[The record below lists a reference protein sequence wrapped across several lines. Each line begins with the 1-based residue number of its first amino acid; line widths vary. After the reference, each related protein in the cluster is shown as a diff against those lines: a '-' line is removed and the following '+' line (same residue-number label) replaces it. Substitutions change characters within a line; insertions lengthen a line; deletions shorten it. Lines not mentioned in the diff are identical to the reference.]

1 MAGELDPK
9 TAKLKEMGTQIRQQR
24 ERLGMTLEEVRDQ
37 TKIRVRYLAAVEE
50 GDDSVAPAPAYFRAF
65 LKTYAMFLGLDGLAF
80 SRTYGELHEA
90 ALAKPVPAPDRQEQR
105 RRPRNRRRRRRMS
118 PFFLAFFLVVLL
130 VGAVLAYTVWGSFF
144 RDRRQAEL
152 SPSEVHAPGNNETS
166 PEAPVEPE
174 EETFAVARNDPNL
187 ETTVWETG
195 LQPLKLLVTVRSGE
209 DDFCWMRVECD
220 GKKVF
225 EDTAGP
231 GERLSFDADREIAI
245 RAGKPWV
252 LTLFLNDNDLGPGGP
267 YGPVKDLIV
276 RYAPKKP

>member
-24 ERLGMTLEEVRDQ
+24 ERLGMTLEEVRDE

-80 SRTYGELHEA
+80 SRAYGELNEA
-90 ALAKPVPAPDRQEQR
+90 TLAKGVPGPEEQKKR
-105 RRPRNRRRRRRMS
+105 RRSRNRRKQRRIS
-118 PFFLAFFLVVLL
+118 PFFLVILL
-130 VGAVLAYTVWGSFF
+130 LAAVLAYPVWGRFF
-144 RDRRQAEL
+144 RDKNQAQI
-152 SPSEVHAPGNNETS
+152 P
-166 PEAPVEPE
+166 PE
-174 EETFAVARNDPNL
+174 EVNAPDGNKVTPEEPVDPGEKTSIVFRKDPSK

-209 DDFCWMRVECD
+209 DDSCWMRVESD

-225 EDTAGP
+225 EGTAGP
-231 GERLSFDADREIAI
+231 GENLSFDADREITI

-252 LTLFLNDNDLGPGGP
+252 LTLSLNENDLGPGGP

-276 RYAPKKP
+276 RYVPRNP